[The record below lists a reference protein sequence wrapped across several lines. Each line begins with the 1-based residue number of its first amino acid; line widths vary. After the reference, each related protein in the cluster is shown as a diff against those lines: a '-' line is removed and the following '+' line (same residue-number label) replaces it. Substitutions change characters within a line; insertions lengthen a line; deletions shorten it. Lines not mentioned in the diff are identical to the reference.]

1 MPSYPDRSMT
11 TKSDN
16 GHERPN
22 APADAGGDLVWKPS
36 SGEGSATALHSLRR
50 AERVR
55 NVWRQVRTGPGRAT
69 KHDGPNSA

>member
-1 MPSYPDRSMT
+1 MAFYADRSMK

-16 GHERPN
+16 GQERPN
-22 APADAGGDLVWKPS
+22 APAEAGGDLVWKPS
-36 SGEGSATALHSLRR
+36 SGEGSAAALHSLRR

-55 NVWRQVRTGPGRAT
+55 NVWRQVRTGTGRST